1 MFTSILDSQWE
12 NAGVASLLPPLF
24 LIIVFRYDDD
34 EWSSGL
40 ENVVCISG
48 ELVSVSL
55 GPGRLKSENRRKQLW
70 SLSALNRSE
79 PDWRLEVEWC

>member
-1 MFTSILDSQWE
+1 MFTSLLDSQWE
-12 NAGVASLLPPLF
+12 HAAVASLLPPLF

-48 ELVSVSL
+48 ELVSARTGL
-55 GPGRLKSENRRKQLW
+55 DRLKSENRRKPGLV
-70 SLSALNRSE
+70 SLTS
-79 PDWRLEVEWC
+79 